1 MLLDFFNTVA
11 NLKTISRQ
19 GWIDKLGI
27 NNPESVSDHTF
38 SLTVM
43 TLIFAELQK
52 LDTEKAIKMSLI
64 HDLAESKIGD
74 FMPDQLPKIQ
84 KNKLE
89 TDAMKNILND
99 LPPNLRNDMFNLWNE
114 FLEQKTPESLLIH
127 DLDKL
132 EMALQAKIYEKRFG
146 CNIQIFLDSAE
157 TQISNPKI
165 KELFMKIT
173 QQ

>member
-1 MLLDFFNTVA
+1 MD
-11 NLKTISRQ
+11 
-19 GWIDKLGI
+19 
-27 NNPESVSDHTF
+27 NPESVSDHTF
-38 SLTVM
+38 SLAVM
-43 TLIFAELQK
+43 TLVFAELQK

-74 FMPDQLPKIQ
+74 FVPGQLSKIQ
-84 KNKLE
+84 KNNLE
-89 TDAMKNILND
+89 TDTMKNILND
-99 LPPNLRNDMFNLWNE
+99 LPENIRNDMFNLWNE

-132 EMALQAKIYEKRFG
+132 EMALQAKIYDKRFG
-146 CNIQIFLDSAE
+146 YNIKIFLDSAE
-157 TQISNPKI
+157 IQITNPKI